1 MAKKDTKLVQLSK
14 IVSEMADDLR
24 IEGLDMEF
32 FDVFEEKAENLT
44 DSRQQSK
51 VKHRMEDVIAIVF
64 FALLAG
70 EDEWIEIEYFAIDQR
85 DVLKKVS

>member
-1 MAKKDTKLVQLSK
+1 MERYSIKIFTTQIKIAIVDGSKTKNYQGGDSLMAKKDTKLVQLSK

-44 DSRQQSK
+44 DSSPK
-51 VKHRMEDVIAIVF
+51 
-64 FALLAG
+64 
-70 EDEWIEIEYFAIDQR
+70 
-85 DVLKKVS
+85 

>member
-51 VKHRMEDVIAIVF
+51 VKHKMEDVIAIVF
-64 FALLAG
+64 LHCLREKMNG
-70 EDEWIEIEYFAIDQR
+70 
-85 DVLKKVS
+85 